1 MAEKNDI
8 EKLDKI
14 QVISQIKRMNKKYGK
29 VATLDTKQRDPF
41 IPKSVEEKIRKDVK
55 HSAAITANDLADKHD
70 VRVSS
75 IKKLLKTLEEEG
87 LITINSSSSRIK
99 IYRPV

>member
-1 MAEKNDI
+1 MAETD
-8 EKLDKI
+8 KLDKI

-29 VATLDTKQRDPF
+29 VSTLDIKQRDPF
-41 IPKSVEEKIRKDVK
+41 IPKSVEEKIRNDVK
-55 HSAAITANDLADKHD
+55 HLAAITANELADKHD

>member
-1 MAEKNDI
+1 MAENEVD
-8 EKLDKI
+8 KLDKI

-29 VATLDTKQRDPF
+29 VATLDIKQRDPF
-41 IPKSVEEKIRKDVK
+41 IPKSVEAKIRSDVT
-55 HSAAITANDLADKHD
+55 HTAAITANEFADKYD